1 MPRLSAITAGLLL
14 LLTSAITPGQS
25 EGIPLCDLVN
35 RFHQSPE
42 ETVAAVVDVQ
52 SWRGTPASQAW
63 TRANAR
69 GLIDIWLADIARPER
84 QATLDAAEG
93 QRQLNLIVA
102 MALEGRR
109 VFLVTPG
116 DQQAVEPLLTHCS
129 SG

>member
-1 MPRLSAITAGLLL
+1 MPRLSAIMAVLPL
-14 LLTSAITPGQS
+14 LLTNASAHGQS

-35 RFHQSPE
+35 RFHQYPE
-42 ETVAAVVDVQ
+42 ETVAAFADVQ

-102 MALEGRR
+102 MALEGRQ

-116 DQQAVEPLLTHCS
+116 DQQAVEPLLTRCS

>member
-14 LLTSAITPGQS
+14 LLMSASAQGQS

-35 RFHQSPE
+35 RFHQYPE
-42 ETVAAVVDVQ
+42 ETVATVADAQ
-52 SWRGTPASQAW
+52 SWRGTLASQAW

-69 GLIDIWLADIARPER
+69 GLIDIWLADIARPAR
-84 QATLDAAEG
+84 QATLAAAEG

-116 DQQAVEPLLTHCS
+116 DRQAVEPLLTHCS